1 MFFSALRVDQ
11 KLDHAPRCISM
22 SYHVFFCLASDET
35 FSALWRRVWPRCLA
49 DLVGGKGAVA
59 ERSECC
65 RERSRAGGGSV
76 AEVCSGTSH
85 QPPPTP
91 ANECNRPSNENG
103 GAQDIINTGS
113 NHRRRNRSPAWL
125 LAQRS
130 AQWSRSEAEDGT
142 EDRRGDS
149 GDKVG

>member
-1 MFFSALRVDQ
+1 VEEFFSD
-11 KLDHAPRCISM
+11 
-22 SYHVFFCLASDET
+22 
-35 FSALWRRVWPRCLA
+35 
-49 DLVGGKGAVA
+49 
-59 ERSECC
+59 
-65 RERSRAGGGSV
+65 
-76 AEVCSGTSH
+76 TSH
-85 QPPPTP
+85 HPTP
-91 ANECNRPSNENG
+91 TPEPHEYWLSSYDG
-103 GAQDIINTGS
+103 GAQDFISTGS

>member
-1 MFFSALRVDQ
+1 VEEFFSD
-11 KLDHAPRCISM
+11 
-22 SYHVFFCLASDET
+22 
-35 FSALWRRVWPRCLA
+35 
-49 DLVGGKGAVA
+49 
-59 ERSECC
+59 
-65 RERSRAGGGSV
+65 
-76 AEVCSGTSH
+76 TSH
-85 QPPPTP
+85 QPTPTP
-91 ANECNRPSNENG
+91 EPYEYWLSSYDG
-103 GAQDIINTGS
+103 GAQDFISTGS